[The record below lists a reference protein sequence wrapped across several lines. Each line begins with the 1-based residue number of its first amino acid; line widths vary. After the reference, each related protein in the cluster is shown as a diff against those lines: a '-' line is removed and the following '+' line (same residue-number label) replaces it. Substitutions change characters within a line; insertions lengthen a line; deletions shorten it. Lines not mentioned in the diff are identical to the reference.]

1 MYSGKLNIFSE
12 SLYTFK
18 ILEILLLKLFY
29 FNFNFEKVSIS
40 SHFPCL
46 GCNCILKF
54 EIACE
59 RGNKLFNFCP

>member
-1 MYSGKLNIFSE
+1 MYSGKLNIFSG
-12 SLYTFK
+12 SVYACK
-18 ILEILLLKLFY
+18 ILEILQLKLFY

-40 SHFPCL
+40 SRFPSL
-46 GCNCILKF
+46 GYNCILKF

>member
-1 MYSGKLNIFSE
+1 MLDVFREAEYLFCA
-12 SLYTFK
+12 FK
-18 ILEILLLKLFY
+18 ILEILHLKLFY